1 MFIQTHSDEH
11 THASTEH
18 HERPG
23 IHRGRPI
30 FARKYPELD
39 GKPYIEKAYQDMFGV
54 PISAKKTGAL
64 LQFYDKMEAYYA
76 SHPKETLA
84 FLRLCPDNTVPAKP
98 ARLVAKT
105 LLANTLFNID
115 ESINKP

>member
-1 MFIQTHSDEH
+1 MQALNIMNDPVFIEAAQF
-11 THASTEH
+11 
-18 HERPG
+18 
-23 IHRGRPI
+23 
-30 FARKYPELD
+30 FARKYPGLE
-39 GKPYIEKAYQDMFGV
+39 GKTYIEKAYQDMFGV
-54 PISAKKTGAL
+54 PISAKKTRAL

-84 FLRLCPDNTVPAKP
+84 FLRLCPDNTVPSKP